1 MAIRLTG
8 PPGDGAVPGFDRR
21 ALVTRSEGLLAA
33 LDQPDA
39 ELSLSLVDDATMAE
53 MNERFRGR
61 EGPTDV
67 LSFSLVEGE
76 HAEHRGA
83 LLGDVI
89 VDWEVASRQA
99 ATIGHSLDDEL
110 LRLVIHGTLH
120 LLGFDH
126 EQPAEARVMEARE
139 LELWDELHG

>member
-8 PPGDGAVPGFDRR
+8 SPGGGAAPAFDRA
-21 ALVTRSEGLLAA
+21 ALVARGERLLAA
-33 LDQPDA
+33 LDQPEA
-39 ELSLSLVDDATMAE
+39 ELSLALVDDETMAD
-53 MNERFRGR
+53 MNQRFRGR

-89 VDWEVASRQA
+89 VDLDVALRQA
-99 ATIGHSLDDEL
+99 EALGHSLDDEL

-126 EQPAEARVMEARE
+126 EQSDEAAVMEARE
-139 LELWDELHG
+139 RELWDRLQP